1 MRSLRYG
8 GIYALPDGTKV
19 VAYSNGAGG
28 YVCYELIE
36 GEGAGEAQGEP
47 ALRTGT
53 FIYLIDAQGHIF
65 RCERCEGWT
74 LDALTD
80 TGRTGHV
87 FRVA

>member
-8 GIYALPDGTKV
+8 GIYALPDSTKV

-28 YVCYELIE
+28 YVCYELTE
-36 GEGAGEAQGEP
+36 DAGDP
-47 ALRTGT
+47 DRTETRMGT
-53 FIYLIDAQGHIF
+53 FIYLIDPQGHIF

>member
-28 YVCYELIE
+28 YVCYELI
-36 GEGAGEAQGEP
+36 GDEGAGDPEARET
-47 ALRTGT
+47 RT

-87 FRVA
+87 SRVA